1 MATKT
6 IAWETGGG
14 YITLTYTGT
23 GDGPVSVQSDANELY
38 EERQQTVRIVT
49 TAGSPEKAVELLV
62 KQKGK
67 SYPVGTE
74 FDFDYTGSVQE
85 ITLPPGKYKLQCWG
99 AQGGN
104 VSGSYTATGS
114 KGGYSEGVLTVTKPT
129 TIYVF
134 VGGKGTDSS
143 TSSTSGTANGGWN
156 GGGSAARYAS
166 YNSGG
171 TNGCSYP
178 RPGGGATDMC
188 LVTSS
193 MEYSSGQTN
202 RDSESLL
209 SRFIVAGGG
218 AGASARKT
226 VEVTEFEPEALEES
240 VPITIEQGTWQESI
254 GCRAPSSIA
263 VNSIRIRSNNVINS
277 LKGCRYKITV
287 NSGYQ
292 IFLIFFSR
300 YVSNTIGYTG
310 NTVSEYYGWQDSF
323 NFIARY
329 DYFSI
334 VVKKTNNGTISPGDN
349 HGLQIKKCYYTESP
363 SATQQEVAA
372 TIESGTW
379 SENNGSRCS
388 DGEAPTYV
396 GLRLRTNDAVHLYRG
411 NKYKISVNSGYQV
424 FIIFFSKFVTN
435 ALGNKSNTVGEYVT
449 WQQDF
454 MFYADYDDMAV
465 IIKKTN
471 NASISPSDNHG
482 FSIVR
487 YAPESTEQVTSGV
500 SGSSQQGGGT
510 SGRGQ
515 YPGTQSSAG
524 SGGGFGVGG
533 NQTTTNYRY
542 VSGAGGGGWYGG
554 GKGYSDTDTDAINDS
569 GGGSGFVN
577 TAANASYLPSGYTG
591 LQLDSGTTTAGNTS
605 HLSPSGGTETGHSG
619 DGYARITVLEN

>member
-23 GDGPVSVQSDANELY
+23 GEGPVSVRSDANELY

-85 ITLPPGKYKLQCWG
+85 VTLPPGKYKLQCWG
-99 AQGGN
+99 AQGGSI
-104 VSGSYTATGS
+104 SGSYSAAGS
-114 KGGYSEGVLTVTKPT
+114 KGGYSEGVLTVTEPT

-156 GGGSAARYAS
+156 GGGASTRYAS

-171 TNGCSYP
+171 TNGYSYP

-193 MEYSSGQTN
+193 MTYSSGRTN
-202 RDSESLL
+202 RSSASLL

-226 VEVTEFEPEALEES
+226 EEVTEFEPGLMENTVNVVL
-240 VPITIEQGTWQESI
+240 EQGTWRETV
-254 GCRAPSSIA
+254 GCRAEGT
-263 VNSIRIRSNNVINS
+263 NNYRIRSNNALYVNS
-277 LKGCRYKITV
+277 GERYKISV
-287 NSGYQ
+287 NPGYQ
-292 IFLIFFSR
+292 IFLIYFSNFI
-300 YVSNTIGYTG
+300 SNAIEYTG
-310 NTVSEYYGWQDSF
+310 NTVAMYETWSTVSEKYHVYDR
-323 NFIARY
+323 IA
-329 DYFSI
+329 I
-334 VVKKTNNGTISPGDN
+334 VIKKENGASISPSDN
-349 HGLQIKKCYYTESP
+349 HGLSVKRYYYTQP
-363 SATQQEVAA
+363 SSTLQQKVSA
-372 TIESGTW
+372 TIEAGTW
-379 SENNGSRCS
+379 SEKNGNRCKDS
-388 DGEAPTYV
+388 SVPDLV
-396 GLRLRTNDAVHLYRG
+396 GIRLRSDDAVRLSRG
-411 NKYKISVNSGYQV
+411 NKYRISVNSGYQV
-424 FIIFFSKFVTN
+424 FVIFFSEFKSN
-435 ALGNKSNTVGEYVT
+435 ALDNGGNTVGEYLT
-449 WQQDF
+449 WQQSFD
-454 MFYADYDDMAV
+454 FYAYYDDIA
-465 IIKKTN
+465 IIIRKSSNT
-471 NASISPSDNHG
+471 SISTSDSHG
-482 FSIVR
+482 LQIVR

-500 SGSSQQGGGT
+500 SNTSQQGGGT

-515 YPGTQSSAG
+515 YPGTQYSAG

-542 VSGAGGGGWYGG
+542 ASGAGGGGWYGG

-577 TAANASYLPSGYTG
+577 TDANASYLPSGYTG

-619 DGYARITVLEN
+619 NGYAKITVLEN